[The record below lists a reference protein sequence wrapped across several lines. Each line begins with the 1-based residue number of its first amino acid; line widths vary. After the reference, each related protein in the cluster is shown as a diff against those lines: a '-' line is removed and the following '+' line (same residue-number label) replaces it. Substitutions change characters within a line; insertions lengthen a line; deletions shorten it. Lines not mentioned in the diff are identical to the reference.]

1 MPMSSKSMLLAIT
14 ALAVFTFTTAAQ
26 DKAAA
31 GALDSAFVGKSIFSL
46 LPSKAKGDP
55 ADVKVHQSQAILES
69 FNSHISS
76 NSSKGISGFR
86 IRIFNDNQQSARVSS
101 EAAEKRFQAMCPG
114 IPTYRTYSNP
124 YFKVVAGDFRTKS
137 EALKVLQTVRAAFPG
152 AIIVKES
159 INYPAVG
166 KRPAGD

>member
-14 ALAVFTFTTAAQ
+14 ALAVFTFTAAAQ

-69 FNSHISS
+69 YF
-76 NSSKGISGFR
+76 GLP
-86 IRIFNDNQQSARVSS
+86 DDV
-101 EAAEKRFQAMCPG
+101 AATEDE
-114 IPTYRTYSNP
+114 NL
-124 YFKVVAGDFRTKS
+124 VEHED
-137 EALKVLQTVRAAFPG
+137 
-152 AIIVKES
+152 
-159 INYPAVG
+159 
-166 KRPAGD
+166 

>member
-1 MPMSSKSMLLAIT
+1 MLLAIT
-14 ALAVFTFTTAAQ
+14 ALAVFTFTAAAQ
-26 DKAAA
+26 DKAAD

-101 EAAEKRFQAMCPG
+101 EFL
-114 IPTYRTYSNP
+114 PTVPIRTPTSRSSP
-124 YFKVVAGDFRTKS
+124 ETSGPSPK
-137 EALKVLQTVRAAFPG
+137 P
-152 AIIVKES
+152 
-159 INYPAVG
+159 
-166 KRPAGD
+166 